1 MNKCYHLPNRITQS
15 MKKLLCTLVL
25 GMNVLSLS
33 AQAHWGS
40 TNERYAHK
48 RLDDASKAKESI
60 HIKAWKGE
68 TLNAQA
74 VVQNREGDEAL
85 YSFRLGKLVNKHK
98 RALKIQAQEFGYV
111 DEVLADTFSA
121 CGTHPVEKYGR
132 FKEADRIVLKPYF
145 LLPRNEQR
153 GVWLSIQPAQDAES
167 GVYQGTLEVL
177 RSGKVVKRLKLGVE
191 VLNHRLP
198 AAKDWG
204 FHLDFW
210 QNPYAIAR
218 WHEVELWSDKH
229 FEIMRPYMQ
238 RLAASGQKVITAT
251 LIDRPW
257 NGQTEDAFGSMIKW
271 TKHKDGAWTYDF
283 SVFDRWVKFMMDC
296 GIDREITC
304 FSMIPWQLSFQYYD
318 EESKSLMHWESKPGE
333 ELYSRRWGHFLKS
346 FEAHLIGK
354 GWADKTTIAMDE
366 RSLEQMH
373 AAIAL
378 IKTHSPKIKISMAG
392 YYHKEIEADLYD
404 YCVDYMSPEQ
414 YTPEILARRRAE
426 GKISTYYTCCSS
438 RVLNTFTFSPLGEAE
453 LIPWFAL
460 KKGYDGYLRWAYNS
474 WTIDPNYDSR
484 FRAWSSGDTY
494 IVYPDNY
501 PSTRWLKLQE
511 GIQQFEKYRILLA
524 EAKAKGK
531 TEDIK
536 RLEAI
541 LEMVH
546 LGRLN
551 EVGAMVDDLE
561 NALNKF

>member
-1 MNKCYHLPNRITQS
+1 
-15 MKKLLCTLVL
+15 MKRLLCSLVL
-25 GMNVLSLS
+25 GMSVLSLS

-48 RLDDASKAKESI
+48 KLAKTTPKTETLSI
-60 HIKAWKGE
+60 KGWKGE

-74 VVQNREGDEAL
+74 IVQNLTGDEAL
-85 YSFRLGKLVNKHK
+85 YSFRLSRLVNKHK
-98 RALKIQAQEFGYV
+98 RALKLQAEEYGYV

-153 GVWLSIQPAQDAES
+153 GIWLSLKTAQDNDS
-167 GVYQGTLEVL
+167 GVYQGQLEVL
-177 RSGKVVKRLKLGVE
+177 RSGKIIKRLKLSIE
-191 VLNHRLP
+191 LLNHSLP
-198 AAKDWG
+198 EPKDWK

-218 WHEVELWSDKH
+218 WHEIELWSDKH
-229 FEIMRPYMQ
+229 FDTMRPYMQ

-251 LIDRPW
+251 VIDRPW

-271 TKHKDGAWTYDF
+271 TKHKNGSWTYDY
-283 SVFDRWVKFMMDC
+283 SVFDKWVKFMIDC
-296 GIDREITC
+296 GISQEITC

-318 EESKSLMHWESKPGE
+318 EESNSYKHWESKPGE
-333 ELYSRRWGHFLKS
+333 ELYSTRWSHFLKS

-354 GWADKTTIAMDE
+354 GWAERTTIAMDE
-366 RSLEQMH
+366 RPLEQMQL
-373 AAIAL
+373 AINL
-378 IKTHSPKIKISMAG
+378 IKKYAPKIKISMAG

-404 YCVDYMSPEQ
+404 YCVDYMSPDQ
-414 YTPEILARRRAE
+414 YTPEVLARRRSE

-438 RVLNTFTFSPLGEAE
+438 RILNTFTFSPLGEAE
-453 LIPWFAL
+453 LIPWYAL

-501 PSTRWLKLQE
+501 PSARWLKLQE
-511 GIQQFEKYRILLA
+511 GIQQFEKYRILLT
-524 EAKAKGK
+524 KAKEKGDN
-531 TEDIK
+531 EVVK
-536 RLEAI
+536 RLEKV
-541 LEMVH
+541 LELVH
-546 LGRLN
+546 LGRIN
-551 EVGAMVDDLE
+551 EVATMVDDLE
-561 NALNKF
+561 SAINKF